1 LEAIL
6 FDCRIRTE
14 YYHLLGGVL
23 AGTTQYSLS
32 AD

>member
-14 YYHLLGGVL
+14 CDHLLRGVL